1 MLLFSPDNSY
11 PSVKT
16 LSTCHLLREAL
27 RDTLKSSLLSPEQL
41 QPQGSPLSRVA
52 SLSAPNNCKWPH
64 LLSTNY
70 IPDTQL
76 STSLHLLVEFLHSS
90 ELMFPCPSLY
100 RGHS

>member
-1 MLLFSPDNSY
+1 MLLFSPGNSY

-70 IPDTQL
+70 IPDVVIYII
-76 STSLHLLVEFLHSS
+76 SFKA
-90 ELMFPCPSLY
+90 MM
-100 RGHS
+100 